1 MDRILYLAILV
12 ALGVFCI
19 YKMFRPP
26 QGQHYRLKSIDFTPL
41 RGKITPTH
49 ELGNHIYTAIGKRRF
64 LLPTEIDM
72 WTEVLLYENGIVLKH
87 NKREKRLYF
96 GQIHAIVPIL
106 VNSLFVKGK
115 YYAYSIELG
124 DNNKYILKSSEI
136 NGLDILIDNIVS
148 LFPPEREV
156 CVVTNVYYNNK

>member
-26 QGQHYRLKSIDFTPL
+26 QVQHYRLKSIDFSPF

-72 WTEVLLYENGIVLKH
+72 WTEVLLYENGIVFKH

-96 GQIHAIVPIL
+96 GQIHAIEPIL

-156 CVVTNVYYNNK
+156 CVVTNVDYNNK

>member
-1 MDRILYLAILV
+1 MCPAVLFYYI
-12 ALGVFCI
+12 VFFI
-19 YKMFRPP
+19 KN
-26 QGQHYRLKSIDFTPL
+26 K
-41 RGKITPTH
+41 
-49 ELGNHIYTAIGKRRF
+49 KRH
-64 LLPTEIDM
+64 T
-72 WTEVLLYENGIVLKH
+72 
-87 NKREKRLYF
+87 RLYF

-148 LFPPEREV
+148 LFPPEREA